1 MIPLGLIIGIV
12 VGVAAGAIFGVFT
25 ISSDDD
31 EQLKFVLGPSLS
43 IVTEKTD
50 FKIGEEISI
59 KVINS
64 GTVPLS
70 FSDASYGLK
79 IINLDGGNI
88 YSPISAQVISTLEP
102 TQEVSFVWDQIKNN
116 GEPLLEGL
124 YKIETETKD
133 DQGKTVK
140 KTITINIRKWFFSK
154 NNTLYNQIWWK

>member
-1 MIPLGLIIGIV
+1 MIPLGLIIGII
-12 VGVAAGAIFGVFT
+12 VGVTAGAIFGVFT
-25 ISSDDD
+25 ISIDD

-70 FSDASYGLK
+70 FSDASFGLK
-79 IINLDGGNI
+79 IINLDGWNI
-88 YSPISAQVISTLEP
+88 YSPISAQVTSTLEP

-140 KTITINIRKWFFSK
+140 KTITINILK
-154 NNTLYNQIWWK
+154 

>member
-12 VGVAAGAIFGVFT
+12 VGVAAGGILGAYT
-25 ISSDDD
+25 ISIDDD

-43 IVTEKTD
+43 IITEKSD
-50 FKIGEEISI
+50 FKIDEEISI

-79 IINLDGGNI
+79 IINLDGWNI

-124 YKIETETKD
+124 YKIETEAKD

-140 KTITINIRKWFFSK
+140 KTITINIVK
-154 NNTLYNQIWWK
+154 

>member
-1 MIPLGLIIGIV
+1 MIPLGLIIGII
-12 VGVAAGAIFGVFT
+12 VGVAAGGIFGVLT
-25 ISSDDD
+25 IAIDDD
-31 EQLKFVLGPSLS
+31 EQLKFVIGPSLS

-50 FKIGEEISI
+50 FKLGEEISI

-64 GTVPLS
+64 GTVPLN

-79 IINLDGGNI
+79 IINLDGWNI

-133 DQGKTVK
+133 DRGKTVK
-140 KTITINIRKWFFSK
+140 KTITINILK
-154 NNTLYNQIWWK
+154 

>member
-1 MIPLGLIIGIV
+1 
-12 VGVAAGAIFGVFT
+12 
-25 ISSDDD
+25 
-31 EQLKFVLGPSLS
+31 LS
-43 IVTEKTD
+43 IITEKTD
-50 FKIGEEISI
+50 FKLGEEISI

-70 FSDASYGLK
+70 FSDTSYGLK
-79 IINLDGGNI
+79 IINLDGWNI
-88 YSPISAQVISTLEP
+88 YSPISAQVISTLQP

-140 KTITINIRKWFFSK
+140 KTITINIVK
-154 NNTLYNQIWWK
+154 

>member
-1 MIPLGLIIGIV
+1 MIPLGLIIGII
-12 VGVAAGAIFGVFT
+12 VGVAAGGIFWVFT
-25 ISSDDD
+25 ISIDDD

-50 FKIGEEISI
+50 FKMGEEISI

-79 IINLDGGNI
+79 IINLDGWNI

-140 KTITINIRKWFFSK
+140 KTITINIVK
-154 NNTLYNQIWWK
+154 

>member
-1 MIPLGLIIGIV
+1 MIPLGLIIGII
-12 VGVAAGAIFGVFT
+12 VGVAAGGIFGVFT
-25 ISSDDD
+25 ISIDDD

-43 IVTEKTD
+43 IVTEKND

-79 IINLDGGNI
+79 IINLDGWNI

-140 KTITINIRKWFFSK
+140 KTITINILK
-154 NNTLYNQIWWK
+154 

>member
-1 MIPLGLIIGIV
+1 MIPLGLIIGII
-12 VGVAAGAIFGVFT
+12 VGVAAGGIFGVFT
-25 ISSDDD
+25 ISIDDD

-79 IINLDGGNI
+79 IINLDGWNI
-88 YSPISAQVISTLEP
+88 YSPISAQVISKLEP
-102 TQEVSFVWDQIKNN
+102 TQEVSFLWDQIKTMVS
-116 GEPLLEGL
+116 L
-124 YKIETETKD
+124 
-133 DQGKTVK
+133 
-140 KTITINIRKWFFSK
+140 F
-154 NNTLYNQIWWK
+154 

>member
-1 MIPLGLIIGIV
+1 MIPLGLIIGII
-12 VGVAAGAIFGVFT
+12 VGVAAGGIFGVFT
-25 ISSDDD
+25 ISIDDN

-43 IVTEKTD
+43 IITEKTD

-79 IINLDGGNI
+79 IINLDGWNI

-102 TQEVSFVWDQIKNN
+102 TQDVSFVWELLQEEYLGYLQFLLMMMNN
-116 GEPLLEGL
+116 
-124 YKIETETKD
+124 
-133 DQGKTVK
+133 
-140 KTITINIRKWFFSK
+140 
-154 NNTLYNQIWWK
+154 

>member
-1 MIPLGLIIGIV
+1 MIPLGLIIGII
-12 VGVAAGAIFGVFT
+12 VGVAAGGIFGIFT
-25 ISSDDD
+25 ISIDDD

-50 FKIGEEISI
+50 FKMGEEISI

-79 IINLDGGNI
+79 IINLDGWNI

-102 TQEVSFVWDQIKNN
+102 TQEVSFVWDQVKNN
-116 GEPLLEGL
+116 GESLLEGL

-140 KTITINIRKWFFSK
+140 KTITINIQK
-154 NNTLYNQIWWK
+154 

>member
-1 MIPLGLIIGIV
+1 MIPLGLIIGII

-25 ISSDDD
+25 ISIDDD

-59 KVINS
+59 KVVNS

-79 IINLDGGNI
+79 IINLDGWNI

-140 KTITINIRKWFFSK
+140 KTITINILK
-154 NNTLYNQIWWK
+154 

>member
-1 MIPLGLIIGIV
+1 MIPLGLIIGII
-12 VGVAAGAIFGVFT
+12 VGVAAGGIFGIFT
-25 ISSDDD
+25 ISIDDD

-50 FKIGEEISI
+50 FKMGEEISI

-79 IINLDGGNI
+79 IINLDGWNI

-140 KTITINIRKWFFSK
+140 KTITINILK
-154 NNTLYNQIWWK
+154 

>member
-1 MIPLGLIIGIV
+1 MIPLGLIIGIIL
-12 VGVAAGAIFGVFT
+12 GVAAGGIFGVFT
-25 ISSDDD
+25 ISIDDD

-43 IVTEKTD
+43 IITEKTD

-79 IINLDGGNI
+79 IINLDGWNI

-124 YKIETETKD
+124 YKIEAETKD

-140 KTITINIRKWFFSK
+140 KTITINIIK
-154 NNTLYNQIWWK
+154 

>member
-1 MIPLGLIIGIV
+1 MIPLGLIIGII
-12 VGVAAGAIFGVFT
+12 VGVASGAIFGVLT
-25 ISSDDD
+25 IAIDDD
-31 EQLKFVLGPSLS
+31 EQLKFVIGPSLS
-43 IVTEKTD
+43 IVTEKID

-79 IINLDGGNI
+79 IINLDGWNI

-133 DQGKTVK
+133 DRGKTVK
-140 KTITINIRKWFFSK
+140 KTITINILK
-154 NNTLYNQIWWK
+154 

>member
-1 MIPLGLIIGIV
+1 MIPLGLIIAIV

-25 ISSDDD
+25 ISIDDN

-43 IVTEKTD
+43 MVREKTD

-64 GTVPLS
+64 GTVTLS

-79 IINLDGGNI
+79 IINLDGWNI

-140 KTITINIRKWFFSK
+140 KTITINIQK
-154 NNTLYNQIWWK
+154 

>member
-1 MIPLGLIIGIV
+1 MIPLGLIIAIV

-25 ISSDDD
+25 IAIDDN

-43 IVTEKTD
+43 IVTEKID

-79 IINLDGGNI
+79 IINLDGWNI

-102 TQEVSFVWDQIKNN
+102 TQEVSFVWDQVKNN
-116 GEPLLEGL
+116 GESLLEGL

-140 KTITINIRKWFFSK
+140 KTITINIQK
-154 NNTLYNQIWWK
+154 

>member
-1 MIPLGLIIGIV
+1 MIPLGLIIGII
-12 VGVAAGAIFGVFT
+12 VGVAAGGIFGIFT
-25 ISSDDD
+25 ISIDDD

-79 IINLDGGNI
+79 IINLDGWNI
-88 YSPISAQVISTLEP
+88 YSPISAQVISTLQP

-140 KTITINIRKWFFSK
+140 KTITINILK
-154 NNTLYNQIWWK
+154 

>member
-12 VGVAAGAIFGVFT
+12 VGVAAGAILGVFT
-25 ISSDDD
+25 ISIDDD

-43 IVTEKTD
+43 IVTEKND

-79 IINLDGGNI
+79 IINLDGWNI

-140 KTITINIRKWFFSK
+140 KTITINIVK
-154 NNTLYNQIWWK
+154 

>member
-1 MIPLGLIIGIV
+1 MIPLGLIIGII
-12 VGVAAGAIFGVFT
+12 VGVAAGAIFGIFT
-25 ISSDDD
+25 ISIDDD

-43 IVTEKTD
+43 IVTEKND

-64 GTVPLS
+64 GIVPLS

-79 IINLDGGNI
+79 IINLDGWNI

-102 TQEVSFVWDQIKNN
+102 TQEVSFDWDQIKNN
-116 GEPLLEGL
+116 AEPLLEGL

-133 DQGKTVK
+133 HQGKTVK
-140 KTITINIRKWFFSK
+140 KTITINIVK
-154 NNTLYNQIWWK
+154 

>member
-1 MIPLGLIIGIV
+1 MIPLGLIIGII
-12 VGVAAGAIFGVFT
+12 VGVAAGGIFGVFT
-25 ISSDDD
+25 ISIDDD

-50 FKIGEEISI
+50 FKLGEEISI

-79 IINLDGGNI
+79 IINLDGWNI
-88 YSPISAQVISTLEP
+88 YSPISAQVISTLKP

-140 KTITINIRKWFFSK
+140 KTITISIVK
-154 NNTLYNQIWWK
+154 

>member
-1 MIPLGLIIGIV
+1 MIPLGLIIGII
-12 VGVAAGAIFGVFT
+12 VGVAAGAIIGVFT
-25 ISSDDD
+25 ISVDDD

-43 IVTEKTD
+43 IITEKND

-70 FSDASYGLK
+70 FSDASFGLK
-79 IINLDGGNI
+79 IINLDGWNI
-88 YSPISAQVISTLEP
+88 YSPVSAQVISTLEP

-116 GEPLLEGL
+116 GEPLLEGV
-124 YKIETETKD
+124 YKIETQTKD

-140 KTITINIRKWFFSK
+140 KTVTINILK
-154 NNTLYNQIWWK
+154 

>member
-1 MIPLGLIIGIV
+1 MIPLGLIIGIL
-12 VGVAAGAIFGVFT
+12 VGVAAGGIFGIFT
-25 ISSDDD
+25 ISIDDD

-50 FKIGEEISI
+50 FKVGEEISI

-79 IINLDGGNI
+79 IINLDGWNI

-140 KTITINIRKWFFSK
+140 KTITINIVK
-154 NNTLYNQIWWK
+154 

>member
-1 MIPLGLIIGIV
+1 MIPLGLIIGII
-12 VGVAAGAIFGVFT
+12 VGVAAGGIFGIFT
-25 ISSDDD
+25 ISIDDD

-79 IINLDGGNI
+79 IINLDGWNI

-140 KTITINIRKWFFSK
+140 KTITINILK
-154 NNTLYNQIWWK
+154 

>member
-1 MIPLGLIIGIV
+1 MIPLGLIIGII
-12 VGVAAGAIFGVFT
+12 VGVAAGGIFGVFT
-25 ISSDDD
+25 ISIDD

-43 IVTEKTD
+43 IVTEKND
-50 FKIGEEISI
+50 FKISEEISI
-59 KVINS
+59 KIINS

-79 IINLDGGNI
+79 IINLDGWNI

-133 DQGKTVK
+133 GQGKTVK
-140 KTITINIRKWFFSK
+140 KTITINIVK
-154 NNTLYNQIWWK
+154 

>member
-1 MIPLGLIIGIV
+1 MIPLGLIIGII
-12 VGVAAGAIFGVFT
+12 VGVAAGGIFGVFT
-25 ISSDDD
+25 ISIDDD

-43 IVTEKTD
+43 IITEKTD

-59 KVINS
+59 KVVNS

-79 IINLDGGNI
+79 IINLDGWNI

-124 YKIETETKD
+124 YKIEAETKD

-140 KTITINIRKWFFSK
+140 KTITINIVK
-154 NNTLYNQIWWK
+154 

>member
-1 MIPLGLIIGIV
+1 MIPLGLIIGII
-12 VGVAAGAIFGVFT
+12 VGVAAGGIFGIFT
-25 ISSDDD
+25 ISIDDN

-43 IVTEKTD
+43 IVTEKND

-79 IINLDGGNI
+79 IINLDGWNI
-88 YSPISAQVISTLEP
+88 YSPISAQVISTLKP

-140 KTITINIRKWFFSK
+140 KTITINIVK
-154 NNTLYNQIWWK
+154 

>member
-1 MIPLGLIIGIV
+1 MIPLGLIIGII
-12 VGVAAGAIFGVFT
+12 VGVAAGGIFGIFT
-25 ISSDDD
+25 ISIDDN

-43 IVTEKTD
+43 IVTEKND

-59 KVINS
+59 KIINS

-79 IINLDGGNI
+79 IINLDGWNI

-102 TQEVSFVWDQIKNN
+102 TQEVSFVWNQIKNN

-140 KTITINIRKWFFSK
+140 KTITINILK
-154 NNTLYNQIWWK
+154 

>member
-1 MIPLGLIIGIV
+1 MIPLGLIIGII
-12 VGVAAGAIFGVFT
+12 VGVAAGGIIGVFT
-25 ISSDDD
+25 ISIDDD

-43 IVTEKTD
+43 IITEKTD

-79 IINLDGGNI
+79 IINLDGWNI

-116 GEPLLEGL
+116 GEPILEGL

-140 KTITINIRKWFFSK
+140 KTITINIVK
-154 NNTLYNQIWWK
+154 

>member
-1 MIPLGLIIGIV
+1 MIPLGLIIAII
-12 VGVAAGAIFGVFT
+12 VGVAAGGIFGVFT
-25 ISSDDD
+25 ISIDDN

-50 FKIGEEISI
+50 FKLGEEISI
-59 KVINS
+59 KIINS
-64 GTVPLS
+64 GTVTLS

-79 IINLDGGNI
+79 IINLDGWNI

-116 GEPLLEGL
+116 GEPLLEGI

-140 KTITINIRKWFFSK
+140 KTITINIVK
-154 NNTLYNQIWWK
+154 

>member
-1 MIPLGLIIGIV
+1 MIPLGLIIGII
-12 VGVAAGAIFGVFT
+12 VGVAAGGIFGAFT
-25 ISSDDD
+25 VSIDDN

-50 FKIGEEISI
+50 FKLGEEISI

-79 IINLDGGNI
+79 IINLDGWNI
-88 YSPISAQVISTLEP
+88 YSPISAQVISILEP
-102 TQEVSFVWDQIKNN
+102 TQEVSFIWDQIKNN

-140 KTITINIRKWFFSK
+140 KTITINILK
-154 NNTLYNQIWWK
+154 

>member
-1 MIPLGLIIGIV
+1 MIPLGLIIGII
-12 VGVAAGAIFGVFT
+12 VGVAAGGIFGIFT
-25 ISSDDD
+25 ISIDDN

-43 IVTEKTD
+43 IVTEKND

-59 KVINS
+59 KIINS

-79 IINLDGGNI
+79 IINLDGWNI

-133 DQGKTVK
+133 DLGKTVK
-140 KTITINIRKWFFSK
+140 KTITINIVK
-154 NNTLYNQIWWK
+154 

>member
-1 MIPLGLIIGIV
+1 MIPLGLIIGIIL
-12 VGVAAGAIFGVFT
+12 GVAAGAIFGVFT
-25 ISSDDD
+25 ISIDDD
-31 EQLKFVLGPSLS
+31 KQLKFVFGPSLS
-43 IVTEKTD
+43 IITEKTD
-50 FKIGEEISI
+50 FKLGEEISI

-79 IINLDGGNI
+79 IINLDGWNI

-140 KTITINIRKWFFSK
+140 KTITINIVK
-154 NNTLYNQIWWK
+154 

>member
-1 MIPLGLIIGIV
+1 MIPLGLIIGII
-12 VGVAAGAIFGVFT
+12 VGVAAGGIFGVFT
-25 ISSDDD
+25 ISIDDD

-79 IINLDGGNI
+79 IINLDGWNI

-116 GEPLLEGL
+116 GEPILEGL

-140 KTITINIRKWFFSK
+140 KTITINIVK
-154 NNTLYNQIWWK
+154 

>member
-1 MIPLGLIIGIV
+1 MIPLGLIIGII
-12 VGVAAGAIFGVFT
+12 VGVAAGGIFGIFT
-25 ISSDDD
+25 ISIDDD

-43 IVTEKTD
+43 IVTEKND

-79 IINLDGGNI
+79 IINLDGWNI

-140 KTITINIRKWFFSK
+140 KTITINIVK
-154 NNTLYNQIWWK
+154 